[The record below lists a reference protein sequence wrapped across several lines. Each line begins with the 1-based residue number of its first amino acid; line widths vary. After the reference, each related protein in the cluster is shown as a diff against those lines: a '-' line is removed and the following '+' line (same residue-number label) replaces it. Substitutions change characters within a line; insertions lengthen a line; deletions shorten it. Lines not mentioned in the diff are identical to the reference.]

1 MIEDPKLVLATLD
14 SLIPRLYDHM
24 QIIRAHMDGDVLL
37 ALTTALKAAWDVAP
51 RRVGEDAERLG
62 LHSWDTTDEAITVA
76 LHEKIAMLRK
86 IAQTSGVSA
95 IRCSVWRDIMG
106 IMDGLEV
113 PEAHYGRVV
122 VSTSE
127 DDILADDD
135 GQADPTIVAEI
146 DPNEEDRVFGLVR
159 AEHVERM
166 IAHHAF
172 PVDSGRALEP
182 GQECPCVTSFG
193 KTPRIPEWWV
203 AISVDGLADCD
214 AQIAITRPG
223 EPCTVVLG
231 KERDGVVAAYK
242 GCPLC
247 HGTGR
252 VV

>member
-24 QIIRAHMDGDVLL
+24 QIIRANMDGDVLL

-62 LHSWDTTDEAITVA
+62 LHSWDITDEAITVA
-76 LHEKIAMLRK
+76 LYEKIAMLRK

-95 IRCSVWRDIMG
+95 IRSSVWRDIMG
-106 IMDGLEV
+106 IVDGLEV

-122 VSTSE
+122 ASTSE

-135 GQADPTIVAEI
+135 GQADPAIAAEI
-146 DPNEEDRVFGLVR
+146 DQNEEDRVFGLVR

-166 IAHHAF
+166 IAHHTF
-172 PVDSGRALEP
+172 PAMPMES

-193 KTPRIPEWWV
+193 KTSRIPEWWV
-203 AISVDGLADCD
+203 AISVDGLDARD
-214 AQIAITRPG
+214 AQIVVTRPG

-247 HGTGR
+247 HGTGK